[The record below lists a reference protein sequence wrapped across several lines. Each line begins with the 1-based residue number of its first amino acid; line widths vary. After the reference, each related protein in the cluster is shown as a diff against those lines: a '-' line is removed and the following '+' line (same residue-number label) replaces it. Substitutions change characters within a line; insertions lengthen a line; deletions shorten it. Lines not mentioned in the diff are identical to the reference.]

1 MVLRQKPQ
9 GGCQGQYISH
19 PWEAVSLATAAKL
32 QHQRTM
38 WCIPGQVGGTLG
50 AWALWREVPDTELS
64 ISNPAE
70 PPPGCRNE
78 IRESFTLHRD
88 LYSHLVIDSLGGG
101 LCPHPPLG
109 NCLLLWGWGILEAML
124 GKRCFLFTLS
134 SPSQPVHNCEDAYM
148 KCTYMAIHT
157 ASLGLHQSSV
167 HPLPNNES
175 TRF

>member
-124 GKRCFLFTLS
+124 GKKEMLSFYSFFSQSACAQLWRCIHEVHIYGHTYSFSRAASEFCSS
-134 SPSQPVHNCEDAYM
+134 SPQQWVN
-148 KCTYMAIHT
+148 
-157 ASLGLHQSSV
+157 
-167 HPLPNNES
+167 
-175 TRF
+175 